1 MMAHILGNV
10 ARSLLLALSLL
21 LAACA
26 PAPAH
31 LSGTELDGSAAPDF
45 TLQDGITGAAVT
57 LSSLRGNTVAM
68 AFLYTRCPDVC
79 PLTAA
84 NFRAAQKSLGGDADR
99 VRFVAVSVDPE
110 GDTPDA
116 VRAFSAAHDL
126 STNWHYLIG
135 PRAQL
140 QQVWSA
146 YGIGAFSAGPGMAVQ
161 HNDAIYVID
170 ASGREREIVHSDT
183 KVSDLVS
190 DLRAVLRSR

>member
-10 ARSLLLALSLL
+10 ARSLLVALALL
-21 LAACA
+21 LAACT

-31 LSGTELDGSAAPDF
+31 LSGTELDGSVAPDF
-45 TLQDGITGAAVT
+45 TLQDGITGTAVT
-57 LSSLRGNTVAM
+57 LSSLRGSTVAM
-68 AFLYTRCPDVC
+68 AFLYTHCPDVC

-84 NFRAAQKSLGGDADR
+84 NFRAAQRSLGSDASH

-126 STNWHYLIG
+126 STNWNYLIG

-146 YGIGAFSAGPGMAVQ
+146 YGIGAYSAGTGMAVQ
-161 HNDAIYVID
+161 HNDAIYVLD
-170 ASGREREIVHSDT
+170 AAGREREVVHSDT
-183 KVSDLVS
+183 SVSDLVS
-190 DLRAVLRSR
+190 DLRVVLKLR